1 MAGTIVAMGGIS
13 WEDEERVPLE
23 DYWLGLTGAER
34 PRVLV
39 VPTAV
44 ADAAEPTL
52 SIVAQLYHRAEV
64 SFVQFF
70 PWPPADLRELAL
82 AQDAIYVSGGNTANA
97 LAIWRVHGFDAILR
111 EAWEAGIVL
120 AGWSAGMIC
129 WFEAGVTDSFGPQLE
144 GMRDGLGFLPGS
156 ACPHYDG
163 EGERRP
169 VYTRL
174 VGEGL
179 PARARGRRLRRAALR
194 RHRAGRGGQLPRGLA
209 RLPGHARGRG
219 AARGAPAQRLNRAA
233 SSEPP
238 VASPA
243 L

>member
-1 MAGTIVAMGGIS
+1 MGGTIVAMGGLS
-13 WEDEERVPLE
+13 WEDEERRLE
-23 DYWLGLTGAER
+23 DYWLGLAGTER

-44 ADAAEPTL
+44 AESAELTLHIYERLSPRAAVSQL
-52 SIVAQLYHRAEV
+52 S
-64 SFVQFF
+64 FF
-70 PWPPADLRELAL
+70 PWPPSDFRELAL
-82 AQDAIYVSGGNTANA
+82 GQDAIYVTGGNTANA

-111 EAWEAGIVL
+111 EAWEAGVVL

-174 VGEGL
+174 VRDEGFPPGL
-179 PARARGRRLRRAALR
+179 AADDCVGLRFDGKELAEVVSS
-194 RHRAGRGGQLPRGLA
+194 RAGSRAYRVTAEGEEPIEPRYL
-209 RLPGHARGRG
+209 R
-219 AARGAPAQRLNRAA
+219 
-233 SSEPP
+233 
-238 VASPA
+238 
-243 L
+243 

>member
-13 WEDEERVPLE
+13 WEDEDRRPLE
-23 DYWLGLTGAER
+23 DYWLGLTGTER

-44 ADAAEPTL
+44 ADAADPTL
-52 SIVAQLYHRAEV
+52 AIVSQLQDRAEV
-64 SFVQFF
+64 SFVRFF

-82 AQDAIYVSGGNTANA
+82 GQDAIYVSGGNTANA
-97 LAIWRVHGFDAILR
+97 LAIWRVHGFDALLR
-111 EAWEAGIVL
+111 EAWEAGVVL

-129 WFEAGVTDSFGPQLE
+129 WFEAGVTDSFGPQLD

-174 VGEGL
+174 VREGFPSGL
-179 PARARGRRLRRAALR
+179 AADDCVALR
-194 RHRAGRGGQLPRGLA
+194 FDGTELAETVTSRDGSRAYRVSAEGEEPIEPRLLSG
-209 RLPGHARGRG
+209 
-219 AARGAPAQRLNRAA
+219 
-233 SSEPP
+233 
-238 VASPA
+238 
-243 L
+243 

>member
-13 WEDEERVPLE
+13 WEDEERLPLE
-23 DYWLGLTGAER
+23 DYWLGLTAAER
-34 PRVLV
+34 ARVLV

-44 ADAAEPTL
+44 AEKAEMTL
-52 SIVAQLYHRAEV
+52 AIAEQLSRRAVV
-64 SFVQFF
+64 SQLSFF
-70 PWPPADLRELAL
+70 PWPPSDLRELAL
-82 AQDAIYVSGGNTANA
+82 GHDAIYVTGGNTANA

-111 EAWEAGIVL
+111 EAWEAGVVL

-169 VYTRL
+169 VYSRL
-174 VGEGL
+174 VGEGF
-179 PARARGRRLRRAALR
+179 PAGLAADDCVALR
-194 RHRAGRGGQLPRGLA
+194 FDGTDLAEVVSSRAGSRAYRVTPEGEEPLEA
-209 RLPGHARGRG
+209 RLLSG
-219 AARGAPAQRLNRAA
+219 
-233 SSEPP
+233 
-238 VASPA
+238 
-243 L
+243 

>member
-1 MAGTIVAMGGIS
+1 MPGTETERTIVAMGGLS
-13 WEDEERVPLE
+13 WDDAERRRLE

-44 ADAAEPTL
+44 GEDPGTTL
-52 SIVAQLYHRAEV
+52 TQFAQLADRAEV
-64 SFVQFF
+64 AYLPFF
-70 PWPPADLRELAL
+70 PWPPGDLRELAER
-82 AQDAIYVSGGNTANA
+82 QHAIYVTGGNTANA

-111 EAWEAGIVL
+111 EAWQAGVVL
-120 AGWSAGMIC
+120 TGWSAGMIC
-129 WFEAGVTDSFGPQLE
+129 WFEAAVTDSFGPQLE

-174 VGEGL
+174 VRDEGF
-179 PARARGRRLRRAALR
+179 PAGLAADDCVALR
-194 RHRAGRGGQLPRGLA
+194 FDGTELAEVVTARDGSRAYRVSADGEEPIGA
-209 RLPGHARGRG
+209 RFLG
-219 AARGAPAQRLNRAA
+219 
-233 SSEPP
+233 
-238 VASPA
+238 
-243 L
+243 

>member
-13 WEDEERVPLE
+13 WDDAERIPLE

-52 SIVAQLYHRAEV
+52 GIVSQLTRRAEV
-64 SFVQFF
+64 SFVSFF
-70 PWPPADLRELAL
+70 PWPPADVRELAL
-82 AQDAIYVSGGNTANA
+82 RQDAIYVSGGNTANA
-97 LAIWRVHGFDAILR
+97 LAIWRVHGFDATLR

-163 EGERRP
+163 ESERRP

-174 VGEGL
+174 VREGFPPGVAADDCVALRFDGTELTETVTSRTGSGAYRVSAEGEE
-179 PARARGRRLRRAALR
+179 PIDARRL
-194 RHRAGRGGQLPRGLA
+194 G
-209 RLPGHARGRG
+209 
-219 AARGAPAQRLNRAA
+219 
-233 SSEPP
+233 
-238 VASPA
+238 
-243 L
+243 